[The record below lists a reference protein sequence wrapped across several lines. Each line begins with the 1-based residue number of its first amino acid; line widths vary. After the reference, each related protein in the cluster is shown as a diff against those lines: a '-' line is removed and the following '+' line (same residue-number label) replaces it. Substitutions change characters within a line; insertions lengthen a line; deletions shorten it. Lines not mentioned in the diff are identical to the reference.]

1 MISDLIYLMTK
12 MFSMRRWNN
21 KPTVE
26 QNSEASNSGF
36 VLHIAHLLGMLER
49 LNGEDVDFTKL
60 LVRGVLKDMPKCI
73 LSDISLETKR
83 AIQKLSPDLWMEVY
97 HGAVN
102 DVIESVPP
110 KWRDNFKDAM
120 INSRDNSLEGKIL
133 DAADLYAAYVEAEVN
148 SRLFAEYFSGIRGSI
163 KKKLEN
169 VKLYSFKMLF
179 NSVDMKNYLVYVRT
193 LMHAIRWNQH
203 SRTVPTTVA
212 GHTLFV
218 VFVAYLLTLEDG
230 RPSTLNVME
239 RALFHDVPEALTGDI
254 ISPTKRRV
262 EGFEKVIEKVE
273 SKMVHDIL
281 LPLLPSEISS
291 YYTPLML
298 EPFGGGLEG
307 KITRA
312 ADLTGSLIECKIE
325 MDNGVK
331 ASVFEHGYQ
340 EIKKQLL
347 LMKIDA
353 VRDLIA
359 AL

>member
-1 MISDLIYLMTK
+1 MISDLIYLMIK

-36 VLHIAHLLGMLER
+36 VLHIAHLLGMLEQ
-49 LNGEDVDFTKL
+49 LNGENVNFSKL
-60 LVRGVLKDMPKCI
+60 LIRGILKDMPKCI

-83 AIQKLSPDLWMEVY
+83 TIQNLSPDLWMEVY

-110 KWRDNFKDAM
+110 KWKGNFKNAI
-120 INSRDNSLEGKIL
+120 INSRDDSLEGRIL

-148 SRLFAEYFSGIRGSI
+148 SRLFAEYFSDIRDSI
-163 KKKLEN
+163 GKKLEN
-169 VKLYSFKMLF
+169 VKLHSLKVLLD
-179 NSVDMKNYLVYVRT
+179 SADMKKYLIYVRT

-218 VFVAYLLTLEDG
+218 VFVAYLLVLEDG
-230 RPSTLNVME
+230 RPNALNVME

-262 EGFEKVIEKVE
+262 EGFENVIENVE
-273 SKMVHDIL
+273 SKMVHEIL
-281 LPLLPSEISS
+281 LPLLPNKIAS
-291 YYTPLML
+291 YYDPLML
-298 EPFGGGLEG
+298 KPFDGALEG
-307 KITRA
+307 RFTRA

-340 EIKKQLL
+340 EIKRQLL

-359 AL
+359 TL